1 MKRKTLTEAFDIKPV
16 KNKTSELTDY
26 EIFPDKTL
34 LDNCTEIKRI
44 LISSVNTAKENMK

>member
-1 MKRKTLTEAFDIKPV
+1 MIKPHIEY
-16 KNKTSELTDY
+16 SEETEYWIELVVESGY
-26 EIFPDKTL
+26 YNDKTL